1 MRVLR
6 NAQFDIYIAPCQ
18 QNERRVLLRMNLT
31 QRAPARS
38 FECYIP
44 LRAVLPG
51 SVTPPDRHFLRLRN
65 CVGSRLIID

>member
-51 SVTPPDRHFLRLRN
+51 SVTPPDRHFYGCATALGA
-65 CVGSRLIID
+65 V